1 MCRAEGGNLG
11 GGNLGEGTNSQMSL
25 KFIATLL
32 VFCCCPVVFAKPLAS
47 ASYKDVCEQMDHQ
60 GISSRTQSDPNSQH
74 LIDHVVIVVGTG
86 HTSRRQRTQPVVNSD
101 VVVGAGMTQINT
113 VKSSLYQ
120 DSGLAA
126 AAADPCR

>member
-1 MCRAEGGNLG
+1 
-11 GGNLGEGTNSQMSL
+11 MSL

-32 VFCCCPVVFAKPLAS
+32 LFCSPVVFAKPLAS

-74 LIDHVVIVVGTG
+74 LIDNVVIVVGTG
-86 HTSRRQRTQPVVNSD
+86 HTSLRQHTQPVANSD
-101 VVVGAGMTQINT
+101 IVVGVGMTQINT
-113 VKSSLYQ
+113 VNGGSLYQ

-126 AAADPCR
+126 ASADPCR

>member
-1 MCRAEGGNLG
+1 MCRAE

-32 VFCCCPVVFAKPLAS
+32 LFCCCPVVFAKPLAS

-74 LIDHVVIVVGTG
+74 LIDNVVIVVGTG
-86 HTSRRQRTQPVVNSD
+86 HTSRRQHTQPVANSD
-101 VVVGAGMTQINT
+101 IVVGVGMAQINT
-113 VKSSLYQ
+113 VNSSLYQ

-126 AAADPCR
+126 ASADPCR

>member
-1 MCRAEGGNLG
+1 MCRAE

-32 VFCCCPVVFAKPLAS
+32 LFCSPVVFAKPLAS

-74 LIDHVVIVVGTG
+74 LIDNVVIVVGTG
-86 HTSRRQRTQPVVNSD
+86 HTSLRQHTQPVANSD
-101 VVVGAGMTQINT
+101 IVVGVGMTQINT
-113 VKSSLYQ
+113 VNGGSLYQ

-126 AAADPCR
+126 ASADPCR